1 MNSSETFLA
10 TARQVITD
18 EAKALDALA
27 DALDSRF
34 ADAVELVLKAKG
46 RVIVSGIGKSGHI
59 GHKIAATLASTG
71 TPAYFVHPAEA
82 SHGDLG
88 MVSQDDVVLA
98 ISNSGE
104 APELA
109 NLLAFTR
116 RFGIPL
122 IGLSSRMDS
131 TLMKEAD
138 VHLQIP
144 AMGEACGFGMVP
156 SISTTLTLA
165 IGDALAIAL
174 MKHRDFRPENFR
186 AFHPG
191 GKLGARLSRVSDLMH
206 GDDALPLVRQDTPMS
221 DALIEISQKGF
232 GVSGVVN
239 DDGTLIGIITDGD
252 LRRHMDGLL
261 DKTAADVMTANPT
274 TIASDSMAE
283 EAVAIM
289 NERKITCLFV
299 VDPEAKDGVAR
310 GLLHIHDCLRVG
322 LG

>member
-1 MNSSETFLA
+1 MTHTEDFLA

-18 EAKALDALA
+18 EAAALNALA
-27 DALDSRF
+27 EGLDRRF
-34 ADAVELVLKAKG
+34 AEAVDLILKAEG
-46 RVIVSGIGKSGHI
+46 RIIVSGIGKSGHI

-88 MVSQDDVVLA
+88 MLSGGDVVLA

-122 IGLSSRMDS
+122 IGLSSKMES
-131 TLMKEAD
+131 TLMKQAD

-144 AMGEACGFGMVP
+144 SMGEACGFGMVP

-165 IGDALAIAL
+165 MGDALAIAL

-186 AFHPG
+186 DFHPG
-191 GKLGARLSRVSDLMH
+191 GKLGARLSKVRDLMH
-206 GDDALPLVRQDTPMS
+206 AGEALPLVAETTPMP

-232 GVSGVVN
+232 GVAGVAAA
-239 DDGTLIGIITDGD
+239 DGSLAGIITDGD
-252 LRRHMDGLL
+252 LRRHMNGLL
-261 DKTAADVMTANPT
+261 EKTAAEVMTAAPA
-274 TIASDSMAE
+274 TIAPGAMAE
-283 EAVAIM
+283 EAVAVM
-289 NERKITCLFV
+289 NQRKITCLFV
-299 VDPEAKDGVAR
+299 VDPDNGRKAE
-310 GLLHIHDCLRVG
+310 GLLHIHDCLRAG

>member
-1 MNSSETFLA
+1 MTDAEKFLI
-10 TARQVITD
+10 TARQVIAD
-18 EAKALDALA
+18 EAKALNALA
-27 DALDSRF
+27 EGLDERF
-34 ADAVELVLKAKG
+34 AEAVQLILGAKG
-46 RVIVSGIGKSGHI
+46 RIIVSGIGKSGHI

-88 MVSQDDVVLA
+88 MLSEGDVVLA

-116 RFGIPL
+116 RFAIPL
-122 IGLSSRMDS
+122 IGLSSKMDS
-131 TLMKEAD
+131 TLMKQAD

-144 AMGEACGFGMVP
+144 SMGEACGFGMVP

-165 IGDALAIAL
+165 MGDALAIAL

-186 AFHPG
+186 DFHPG
-191 GKLGARLSRVSDLMH
+191 GKLGAQLSKVRDLMH
-206 GDDALPLVRQDTPMS
+206 ADNALPLVSETTPMA

-232 GVSGVVN
+232 GVAGVAAA
-239 DDGTLIGIITDGD
+239 DGSLAGIITDGD

-261 DKTAADVMTANPT
+261 DKTAAEVMTTGPA
-274 TIASDSMAE
+274 TIAPDAMAQ
-283 EAVAIM
+283 EAVAVM
-289 NERKITCLFV
+289 NQRKITCLFV
-299 VDPEAKDGVAR
+299 VDPENGRKAE
-310 GLLHIHDCLRVG
+310 GLLHIHDCLRAG

>member
-1 MNSSETFLA
+1 MTENESFLK

-18 EAKALDALA
+18 EAKALAVLA
-27 DALDSRF
+27 DGLDERF
-34 ADAVELVLKAKG
+34 AEAVRTILNATG
-46 RVIVSGIGKSGHI
+46 RIIVSGIGKSGHI

-88 MVSQDDVVLA
+88 MLSKGDAVLA

-122 IGLSSRMDS
+122 IGLSSKPES
-131 TLMKEAD
+131 TLMKQAD
-138 VHLQIP
+138 VHLLIP
-144 AMGEACGFGMVP
+144 SMGEACGFGMVP

-165 IGDALAIAL
+165 MGDALAIAL
-174 MKHRDFRPENFR
+174 MKYRDFRPENFR
-186 AFHPG
+186 DFHPG
-191 GKLGARLSRVSDLMH
+191 GKLGARLSKVRDLMH
-206 GDDALPLVRQDTPMS
+206 TGTALPLIGSDTPMS
-221 DALIEISQKGF
+221 EVLLEISQKGF
-232 GVSGVVN
+232 GVAGVT
-239 DDGTLIGIITDGD
+239 DADGALNGIITDGD

-261 DKTAADVMTANPT
+261 NNTAAQVMTENPT
-274 TIASDSMAE
+274 TIAPGALAE

-289 NERKITCLFV
+289 NERKITSLFV
-299 VDPEAKDGVAR
+299 VDPDGPAR
-310 GLLHIHDCLRVG
+310 AEGLLHIHDCLRVG

>member
-1 MNSSETFLA
+1 MTDNESFLKV
-10 TARQVITD
+10 ARQVITD
-18 EAKALDALA
+18 EARALDVLA
-27 DALDSRF
+27 DSLDDRF
-34 ADAVELVLKAKG
+34 AEAVQLILQATG
-46 RVIVSGIGKSGHI
+46 RIIISGIGKSGHI

-88 MVSQDDVVLA
+88 MVSKGDVVLA

-122 IGLSSRMDS
+122 IGLSSKPES
-131 TLMKEAD
+131 SLMKQAD
-138 VHLQIP
+138 VHLLIP
-144 AMGEACGFGMVP
+144 SLGEACGYGMVP

-165 IGDALAIAL
+165 MGDALAIAL
-174 MKHRDFRPENFR
+174 MKYRDFKPEDFR

-191 GKLGARLSRVSDLMH
+191 GKLGAQLSAVRDLMH
-206 GDDALPLVRQDTPMS
+206 SGDAVPLVSADTPMS

-232 GVSGVVN
+232 GVVGVT
-239 DDGTLIGIITDGD
+239 DADGKLAGIITDGD
-252 LRRHMDGLL
+252 LRRHMEGLL
-261 DKTAADVMTANPT
+261 NNTAAQVMTRNPT
-274 TIASDSMAE
+274 TIAPESLAE

-289 NERKITCLFV
+289 NGRKITSLFV
-299 VDPEAKDGVAR
+299 VDPEQPGLAQ